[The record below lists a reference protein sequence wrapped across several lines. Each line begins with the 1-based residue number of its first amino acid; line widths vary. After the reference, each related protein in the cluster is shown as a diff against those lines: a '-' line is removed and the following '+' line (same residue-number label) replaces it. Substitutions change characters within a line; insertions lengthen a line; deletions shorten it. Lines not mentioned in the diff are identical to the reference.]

1 MHASDSDD
9 REAPVA
15 TGTGIEGRVAFITG
29 GASGVGLGQAR
40 VFGARGCRI
49 AIADVRPEAIDAAL
63 ETLAADGIDAHG
75 VRLDVR
81 DRAAW
86 AAAVDEVEHHFAD
99 PIGLLFNTAGVNGF
113 GPLESATYADFDW
126 VMGVNLGGVING
138 IQTVLPRMLAA
149 GRGGHIVSV
158 ASMAGFEGSPSAA
171 IYAASKAAVINLMES
186 YAMSLEPHGIGV
198 SVLCPASVRSDIAN
212 ALDRRPTDLAEG
224 SSFTDDPRFVEL
236 QRQLY
241 AAGMDPI
248 ELAQHVLSAVENRR
262 LYVLPFTETR
272 EGLRAHFDQI
282 LAAYDASETD
292 PAAAAERAS
301 AFEEYR
307 DRARALRAEGA
318 SSAVS

>member
-1 MHASDSDD
+1 VHASD
-9 REAPVA
+9 A
-15 TGTGIEGRVAFITG
+15 TSEGTRIEGRVAFITG

-40 VFGARGCRI
+40 VFGARGVRV

-63 ETLAADGIDAHG
+63 DLLAADGIEAHG

-86 AAAVDEVEHHFAD
+86 TAAVDEVEERFGD
-99 PIGLLFNTAGVNGF
+99 PVGLLFNTAGVNGF

-186 YAMSLEPHGIGV
+186 YAMSLEPYGIGA

-212 ALDRRPTDLAEG
+212 ALDRRPVDLAEG
-224 SSFTDDPRFVEL
+224 SSFSDDPRFIEL

-241 AAGMDPI
+241 AAGMDPL
-248 ELAQHVLSAVENRR
+248 ELAQHVLSAVENGR

-272 EGLRAHFDQI
+272 EGIRAHFDRV
-282 LAAYDASETD
+282 LAGYDAYETD
-292 PAAAAERAS
+292 PVAAAERAS
-301 AFEEYR
+301 AFEQYR
-307 DRARALRAEGA
+307 HGAQALREEQRR
-318 SSAVS
+318 

>member
-1 MHASDSDD
+1 MHAVDGDD
-9 REAPVA
+9 FAGPA
-15 TGTGIEGRVAFITG
+15 IDGRVAFITG

-40 VFGARGCRI
+40 VFGARGCRV

-63 ETLAADGIDAHG
+63 EILAAEGIDAHG

-86 AAAVDEVEHHFAD
+86 SVAVDEVEQRFGD
-99 PIGLLFNTAGVNGF
+99 PVGLLFNTAGVNGF

-126 VMGVNLGGVING
+126 IMGVNLGGVVNG

-158 ASMAGFEGSPSAA
+158 ASMAGFEGSPTAA

-186 YAMSLEPHGIGV
+186 YAIALEPHGIGV

-212 ALDRRPTDLAEG
+212 ALDRRPADLAEG
-224 SSFTDDPRFVEL
+224 SSFSEDPRFIEL

-248 ELAQHVLSAVENRR
+248 ELAQHVMSAIEARR

-272 EGLRAHFDQI
+272 EGIRAHFDQI

-292 PAAAAERAS
+292 PVAAAERMA
-301 AFEEYR
+301 AFEQYR
-307 DRARALRAEGA
+307 ENARTLRADQA
-318 SSAVS
+318 R